1 MKSWKKPEFEE
12 LAIAMTAQAY
22 YVNIENEDSG
32 EPEWQEDLGTCHN
45 NYWEGNGLTKDEA
58 QANNPYWHG
67 GWGQN

>member
-1 MKSWKKPEFEE
+1 
-12 LAIAMTAQAY
+12 MTAQAY
-22 YVNIENEDSG
+22 YANIENEDSG

-58 QANNPYWHG
+58 QADNPYWHG